1 LNPDKPDKHPV
12 EILKQY
18 FGYPAFR
25 PLQEEIIQ
33 SILAGKDT
41 LALLPTGGGKSVCFQ
56 VPALCM
62 PGICLVITPLIALMK
77 DQVMQLRRRNISALA
92 IHSGMAFFEVKK
104 ALENATTGHFKFLF
118 VSPERLQTRLF
129 LEYLPGMPINLLAV
143 DEAHCISQWGY
154 DFRPPYLR
162 IAELREEL
170 DKVPVL
176 ALTASATPEVAQDIC
191 AKLGMEKPAV
201 FTQSFARPNISF
213 SAFETPHK
221 LNKLLDILNNVPG
234 SALVYCRNRKL
245 TKEIAGWLSMHGVS
259 ASFYHAGLSS
269 EDRTIRQEEWIRSK
283 TRVMACTN
291 AFGMGIDKPDV
302 RVVVHIGPPDNLED
316 YYQEAG
322 RAGRDGKKSYAVLLY
337 TQGAITDL
345 EEGVHKKYPAISE
358 IREVYQAV
366 ANFLQLP
373 TGSGEGQYFDFD
385 LALFCGRFKQ
395 NPVTTTNALQ
405 TLASEGYISFNESV
419 FIPSRLGFKCS
430 KDYIYQFE
438 KEQPLLEPLI
448 KALLRTYEGIFDNEV
463 NISER
468 ALARQLRLEVAEVVS
483 QLSSLSFYQL
493 VQYMPKKDSP
503 QVFFP
508 YNRIPADQLSI
519 NQKAYDERRQR
530 HLHRVKAM
538 ISYASGQSCRSQAMQ
553 HYFGEKE
560 AAECGTCDF
569 CLAKKRKLSVEHTQ
583 LLDWLDQSGKILEN
597 NPLSEDELRHKLGL
611 TRLQAEKLVSFG
623 LSEEVFTYND
633 HAKLMLTGKI

>member
-1 LNPDKPDKHPV
+1 MNPDKPDKLPV

-33 SILAGKDT
+33 SILHGKDT
-41 LALLPTGGGKSVCFQ
+41 LALLPTGGGKSVCYQ

-104 ALENATTGHFKFLF
+104 ALENAGTGHFKFLF

-129 LEYLPGMPINLLAV
+129 REYLPGMPVNLLAV

-176 ALTASATPEVAQDIC
+176 ALTASATPEVAKDIC
-191 AKLGMEKPAV
+191 DKLVMEEPAV

-213 SAFETPHK
+213 SAFHTPHK

-234 SALVYCRNRKL
+234 SALVYCRNRRF
-245 TKEIAGWLSMHGVS
+245 TREIANWLNLHGVS
-259 ASFYHAGLSS
+259 ASFYHAGLGS
-269 EDRTIRQEEWIRSK
+269 EDRTLRQEEWIHSK

-302 RVVVHIGPPDNLED
+302 RVVVHVGTPESLED

-337 TQGAITDL
+337 TAAGLAGL
-345 EEGVHKKYPAISE
+345 EEDAQRKFPPPE
-358 IREVYQAV
+358 MIREVYQAV

-373 TGSGEGQYFDFD
+373 VGSGEGQYFEFD
-385 LALFCGRFKQ
+385 LTLFCERFKQ
-395 NPVTTTNALQ
+395 NPVTTTHALL
-405 TLASEGYISFNESV
+405 TLAAEGYISFSESV
-419 FIPSRLGFKCS
+419 FMPSRLGFTCS
-430 KDYIYQFE
+430 KEYIYNFE
-438 KEQPLLEPLI
+438 KEKPALEPLI

-463 NISER
+463 NINER
-468 ALARQLRLEVAEVVS
+468 TLARLLRMETGEVVA
-483 QLSSLSFYQL
+483 QLQVLAGYQ
-493 VQYMPKKDSP
+493 VVRYSPKKDSP

-508 YNRIPADQLSI
+508 YNRISA
-519 NQKAYDERRQR
+519 NQITIDMKAYEERKQR
-530 HLHRVKAM
+530 HLRRVKAM
-538 ISYASGQSCRSQAMQ
+538 VDYACEEGCRSRAMQ
-553 HYFGEKE
+553 LYFGEKNP
-560 AAECGTCDF
+560 ADCGVCDN
-569 CLAKKRKLSVEHTQ
+569 CLAGKRRESIDHARLLEWLEKTTEYLS
-583 LLDWLDQSGKILEN
+583 L
-597 NPLSEDELRHKLGL
+597 NPLTPEQLRKTLGL
-611 TRLQAEKLVSFG
+611 TRWQAEQLVDFG
-623 LSEEVFTYND
+623 LREETLSYD
-633 HAKLMLTGKI
+633 EHARLILTGR

>member
-1 LNPDKPDKHPV
+1 MQPLPL
-12 EILKQY
+12 ETLKQY

-33 SILAGKDT
+33 SILDGKDT
-41 LALLPTGGGKSVCFQ
+41 LALLPTGGGKSVCYQ

-62 PGICLVITPLIALMK
+62 PGICLVVTPLIALMK

-176 ALTASATPEVAQDIC
+176 ALTASATPEVRTDIC
-191 AKLGMEKPAV
+191 AKLGMEKPSV

-221 LNKLLDILNNVPG
+221 LNKLLDILNSVPG

-245 TKEIAGWLSMHGVS
+245 TREIATWLTQQGIS

-269 EDRTIRQEEWIRSK
+269 EERTIRQEEWIRSK

-302 RVVVHIGPPDNLED
+302 RVVVHIGAPDSLED

-337 TQGAITDL
+337 TQAAMSEM
-345 EEGVHKKYPAISE
+345 EEGVNKKYPPINV

-385 LALFCGRFKQ
+385 LALFCERFKQ
-395 NPVTTTNALQ
+395 NPITATNALQ
-405 TLASEGYISFNESV
+405 TLATEGYITFSESV
-419 FIPSRLGFKCS
+419 FIPSKLGFKCS
-430 KDYIYQFE
+430 KEYIYQFE
-438 KEQPLLEPLI
+438 QEQPALDPMI
-448 KALLRTYEGIFDNEV
+448 KTLLRTYEGIFDNEV

-468 ALARQLRLEVAEVVS
+468 TLARLLRIEPTDVVNQLNTLA
-483 QLSSLSFYQL
+483 FYNV
-493 VQYMPKKDSP
+493 VQYAPKKDTP

-508 YNRIPADQLSI
+508 YSRIPADQLSI
-519 NQKAYDERRQR
+519 NHQTYEGRKQR

-538 ISYASGQSCRSQAMQ
+538 IGYTLGNECRSKAMQ
-553 HYFGEKE
+553 HYFGERE
-560 AAECGTCDF
+560 AAECGVCDC
-569 CLAKKRKLSVEHTQ
+569 CLAKKRHESISHTQ
-583 LLDWLDQSGKILEN
+583 LLEWLDKAKQMLDGKTM
-597 NPLSEDELRHKLGL
+597 SADELRIAHGL
-611 TRLQAEKLVSFG
+611 KRYQAEKLVEFG
-623 LSEEVFTYND
+623 LSEEVFTYDEKARLALVVN
-633 HAKLMLTGKI
+633 LSNTT

>member
-1 LNPDKPDKHPV
+1 MNLEPLQ
-12 EILKQY
+12 ILKEH

-33 SILAGKDT
+33 SILEGKDT
-41 LALLPTGGGKSVCFQ
+41 LALLPTGGGKSVCYQ

-62 PGICLVITPLIALMK
+62 PGICLVVTPLIALMK

-176 ALTASATPEVAQDIC
+176 ALTASATPEVAKDIC
-191 AKLGMEKPAV
+191 DKLGMEKPAV

-221 LNKLLDILNNVPG
+221 LNKLLDILNSVPG

-245 TKEIAGWLSMHGVS
+245 TREIAMWLSQQGIS

-337 TQGAITDL
+337 TQAGIADL
-345 EEGVHKKYPAISE
+345 EEGVNKKYPPIPV

-373 TGSGEGQYFDFD
+373 TGSGEGQYYDFD
-385 LALFCGRFKQ
+385 LARFCERFKQ

-405 TLASEGYISFNESV
+405 TLAAEGYISFSESV

-430 KDYIYQFE
+430 KEYIYQFE
-438 KEQPLLEPLI
+438 KEQPALDPMI
-448 KALLRTYEGIFDNEV
+448 KTLLRTYEGIFDNEV

-468 ALARQLRLEVAEVVS
+468 TLARLLRLEVADVLS
-483 QLSSLSFYQL
+483 QLNSLAFYQL
-493 VQYMPKKDSP
+493 VHYIPKKDSP

-519 NQKAYDERRQR
+519 NQKAYGERKQR

-538 ISYASGQSCRSQAMQ
+538 ISYANGNTCRSKAMQ

-560 AAECGTCDF
+560 ASECGTCDY
-569 CLAKKRKLSVEHTQ
+569 CLAKKRQESIPHTQ
-583 LLDWLDQSGKILEN
+583 LLEWLEKAKQLLDGKTI
-597 NPLSEDELRHKLGL
+597 STDELRIAIGL
-611 TRLQAEKLVSFG
+611 SRHQADKLVDFG
-623 LSEEVFTYND
+623 LSEEIFTYD
-633 HAKLMLTGKI
+633 DQAKIKLSVK